1 MPLVKVACEKR
12 TKFFPKSSLSGQFI
26 GQISENAMTHISI
39 FQAKISWVSKWT
51 TKYVTY
57 QQKPAMWS
65 FQMQSTWGKKSF
77 W

>member
-39 FQAKISWVSKWT
+39 FQAKIS
-51 TKYVTY
+51 
-57 QQKPAMWS
+57 
-65 FQMQSTWGKKSF
+65 
-77 W
+77 